1 MLIKDKLFYF
11 FGKKYHNK
19 MHTTLTAFGRS
30 TLTSSPYSRK
40 MLQSADKA
48 CTLVQTK
55 MSDVTDRSRLE
66 SIVQMLRMN
75 TSASIGEI
83 AETFHVSQMTI
94 RRDIQKL
101 VEAGQVIRIPGGA
114 RIEHWRG
121 AERSFFERLQ
131 KMSHAKRSIGTAAS
145 ALVRDGESVV
155 LDSGTTTL
163 YVARE
168 LRVRKNV
175 VVFTFSLAV
184 LEELTSAEDI
194 RVELTGG
201 VYRASSHDLIGHAV
215 AKSLTSIYADVVI
228 FGAAAVS
235 FSRGVMVHDPDA
247 QRELLQSGKRKI
259 LVVDS
264 SKIGTE
270 ATYRLCGIDDCD
282 LILTDKGISSE
293 SLARLRQI
301 AEVQVAE

>member
-1 MLIKDKLFYF
+1 MTEK
-11 FGKKYHNK
+11 
-19 MHTTLTAFGRS
+19 
-30 TLTSSPYSRK
+30 TSE
-40 MLQSADKA
+40 
-48 CTLVQTK
+48 VGE
-55 MSDVTDRSRLE
+55 RSRLE
-66 SIVQMLRMN
+66 SIVQMLKVN
-75 TSASIGEI
+75 TSASIDQI

-94 RRDIQKL
+94 RRDLQKL

-131 KMSHAKRSIGTAAS
+131 KMSHAKRSIGKAAS
-145 ALVRDGESVV
+145 ELVRDGESVV

-168 LRVRKNV
+168 LRARRNV

-184 LEELTSAEDI
+184 LEELSSAEDI

-201 VYRASSHDLIGHAV
+201 VYRSSSHDLIGHAV
-215 AKSLTSIYADVVI
+215 AKSLTSIYADTVI
-228 FGAAAVS
+228 FGAAAIS

-247 QRELLQSGKRKI
+247 QHELLQAGKRKV

-264 SKIGTE
+264 TKIGTE
-270 ATYRLCGIDDCD
+270 ATYRLCGIEDCG
-282 LILTDKGISSE
+282 LVLTDKGISAE
-293 SLARLRQI
+293 NLARLRQI
-301 AEVQVAE
+301 TQVQVAE

>member
-1 MLIKDKLFYF
+1 
-11 FGKKYHNK
+11 
-19 MHTTLTAFGRS
+19 
-30 TLTSSPYSRK
+30 
-40 MLQSADKA
+40 
-48 CTLVQTK
+48 
-55 MSDVTDRSRLE
+55 MSEVFERSRLD
-66 SIVQMLRMN
+66 SIVEMLKVN
-75 TSASIGEI
+75 TTASIGEI

-94 RRDIQKL
+94 RRDLEKL

-114 RIEHWRG
+114 RIEYWRG

-131 KMSHAKRSIGTAAS
+131 KMSSAKRSIGSAAA
-145 ALVRDGESVV
+145 ALVKDGESVV

-168 LRVRKNV
+168 LLPRRNV

-184 LEELTSAEDI
+184 LEELTSAEGI

-201 VYRASSHDLIGHAV
+201 VYRSSSHDLIGHAV
-215 AKSLTSIYADVVI
+215 AKSLTSIYADSVI
-228 FGAAAVS
+228 FGAAAIS
-235 FSRGVMVHDPDA
+235 FTRGIMVHDPDA
-247 QRELLQSGKRKI
+247 QHELLQAGKRRI

-270 ATYRLCGIDDCD
+270 ATYRLCGIEDCD

-293 SLARLRQI
+293 DLERLRRTT
-301 AEVQVAE
+301 EVRVAE

>member
-1 MLIKDKLFYF
+1 MTEIAER
-11 FGKKYHNK
+11 N
-19 MHTTLTAFGRS
+19 
-30 TLTSSPYSRK
+30 
-40 MLQSADKA
+40 
-48 CTLVQTK
+48 
-55 MSDVTDRSRLE
+55 RLE

-83 AETFHVSQMTI
+83 AEAFHVSQMTI

-101 VEAGQVIRIPGGA
+101 VETGQVIRIPGGA

-131 KMSHAKRSIGTAAS
+131 KMSPAKRSIGAAAS
-145 ALVRDGESVV
+145 ALIRDGESVV

-163 YVARE
+163 YVARQ
-168 LRVRKNV
+168 LRSRRNV

-184 LEELTSAEDI
+184 LEELTSAEGI

-215 AKSLTSIYADVVI
+215 AKSLLSIFADTVI
-228 FGAAAVS
+228 FGAAAIS
-235 FSRGVMVHDPDA
+235 YTRGVMVHDPDA
-247 QRELLQSGKRKI
+247 QIEMLQAGKRKV

-270 ATYRLCGIDDCD
+270 ATYRLCGIEECD
-282 LILTDKGISSE
+282 LILTDNGITPDD
-293 SLARLRQI
+293 LARLRRVT
-301 AEVQVAE
+301 EVLVAD

>member
-1 MLIKDKLFYF
+1 MSE
-11 FGKKYHNK
+11 
-19 MHTTLTAFGRS
+19 S
-30 TLTSSPYSRK
+30 TEH
-40 MLQSADKA
+40 
-48 CTLVQTK
+48 
-55 MSDVTDRSRLE
+55 SRLN
-66 SIVQMLRMN
+66 SILQMLKIN

-83 AETFHVSQMTI
+83 AESCHVSQMTI
-94 RRDIQKL
+94 RRDLQKL
-101 VEAGQVIRIPGGA
+101 VETGQVIRIPGGA

-131 KMSHAKRSIGTAAS
+131 NMSAAKRSVGAAAA
-145 ALVRDGESVV
+145 ALVGDGESVV

-168 LRVRKNV
+168 LRSRRNV

-184 LEELTSAEDI
+184 LEELASAEDI

-201 VYRASSHDLIGHAV
+201 VYRSSSHDLIGHAV
-215 AKSLTSIYADVVI
+215 GKSLTSIYADTVI

-235 FSRGVMVHDPDA
+235 FTRGVMVHDPDA
-247 QRELLQSGKRKI
+247 QLELLKAGKRKV

-270 ATYRLCGIDDCD
+270 ATYRLCGIEHCD
-282 LILTDKGISSE
+282 LILTDSGISADN
-293 SLARLRQI
+293 LTKLREITQ
-301 AEVQVAE
+301 VQVAE

>member
-1 MLIKDKLFYF
+1 M
-11 FGKKYHNK
+11 
-19 MHTTLTAFGRS
+19 
-30 TLTSSPYSRK
+30 
-40 MLQSADKA
+40 
-48 CTLVQTK
+48 K
-55 MSDVTDRSRLE
+55 MSETAEHSRLD
-66 SIVQMLRMN
+66 SIIQMLKIN

-83 AETFHVSQMTI
+83 AEACRVSQMTI
-94 RRDIQKL
+94 RRDLQKL

-131 KMSHAKRSIGTAAS
+131 KMSHAKQSIGSAAS
-145 ALVRDGESVV
+145 ALIHDGESVV

-168 LRVRKNV
+168 LRVRRNV
-175 VVFTFSLAV
+175 VVFTFSLSV
-184 LEELTSAEDI
+184 LEELTSAEGI

-201 VYRASSHDLIGHAV
+201 VYRSSSHDLIGHAV
-215 AKSLTSIYADVVI
+215 AKSLTSIYADIVI
-228 FGAAAVS
+228 FGAAAIS
-235 FSRGVMVHDPDA
+235 FTRGVMVHDPDA
-247 QRELLQSGKRKI
+247 QRELLQAGKKKV

-270 ATYRLCGIDDCD
+270 ATYRLCGIEDCD

-293 SLARLRQI
+293 DLARLSRI
-301 AEVQVAE
+301 AQVQVAE

>member
-1 MLIKDKLFYF
+1 
-11 FGKKYHNK
+11 
-19 MHTTLTAFGRS
+19 
-30 TLTSSPYSRK
+30 
-40 MLQSADKA
+40 
-48 CTLVQTK
+48 
-55 MSDVTDRSRLE
+55 MSENAERTRLE
-66 SIVQMLRMN
+66 AIVQMLKIN

-121 AERSFFERLQ
+121 AERSFFERLE

-145 ALVRDGESVV
+145 ALVHDGESVV

-168 LRVRKNV
+168 LRARRNV

-184 LEELTSAEDI
+184 LEELTSAEGI

-201 VYRASSHDLIGHAV
+201 VYRSSSHDLIGHAV
-215 AKSLTSIYADVVI
+215 AKSLTSIFADTVI
-228 FGAAAVS
+228 FGAASVS
-235 FSRGVMVHDPDA
+235 FARGVRVHDPEA
-247 QRELLQSGKRKI
+247 QRDLLQAGKRKV
-259 LVVDS
+259 LVVES
-264 SKIGTE
+264 SKLSSE
-270 ATYRLCGIDDCD
+270 ATFRLCEREDCGM
-282 LILTDKGISSE
+282 ILS
-293 SLARLRQI
+293 
-301 AEVQVAE
+301 

>member
-1 MLIKDKLFYF
+1 
-11 FGKKYHNK
+11 
-19 MHTTLTAFGRS
+19 
-30 TLTSSPYSRK
+30 
-40 MLQSADKA
+40 
-48 CTLVQTK
+48 
-55 MSDVTDRSRLE
+55 MSEITEISRLD
-66 SIVQMLRMN
+66 SIVQMLKIN
-75 TSASIGEI
+75 TSASIAEI
-83 AETFHVSQMTI
+83 AEAFHVSQMTI

-131 KMSHAKRSIGTAAS
+131 KMSHAKHRIGSAAS
-145 ALVRDGESVV
+145 AVIRDGESVV

-168 LRVRKNV
+168 LRVRRNI

-184 LEELTSAEDI
+184 LEELTSAEGI

-201 VYRASSHDLIGHAV
+201 VYRSSSHDLIGHAV
-215 AKSLTSIYADVVI
+215 GKSLTSIYADTVI
-228 FGAAAVS
+228 FGAAAIS
-235 FSRGVMVHDPDA
+235 FTRGVMVHDPDA
-247 QRELLQSGKRKI
+247 QRDMLQAGKRKI

-270 ATYRLCGIDDCD
+270 ATYRLCGIEDCN
-282 LILTDKGISSE
+282 LILTDKDIHTE
-293 SLARLRQI
+293 DLARLRRI
-301 AEVQVAE
+301 TEVQVAE

>member
-1 MLIKDKLFYF
+1 MSE
-11 FGKKYHNK
+11 
-19 MHTTLTAFGRS
+19 TTEH
-30 TLTSSPYSRK
+30 
-40 MLQSADKA
+40 
-48 CTLVQTK
+48 
-55 MSDVTDRSRLE
+55 SRLD
-66 SIVQMLRMN
+66 SIVRLLKMN
-75 TSASIGEI
+75 TSASIAEI
-83 AETFHVSQMTI
+83 AQTFHVSEMTI
-94 RRDIQKL
+94 RRDLQKL

-131 KMSHAKRSIGTAAS
+131 KMSHAKRAIGASAS

-168 LRVRKNV
+168 LRARRNI

-184 LEELTSAEDI
+184 LEELTSAEGI

-215 AKSLTSIYADVVI
+215 AKSLTSIYADTVI
-228 FGAAAVS
+228 FGAASIS

-247 QRELLQSGKRKI
+247 QHELLQAGKRKI
-259 LVVDS
+259 LAVDS
-264 SKIGTE
+264 SKIGAE
-270 ATYRLCGIDDCD
+270 ATYRLCGIEDCD
-282 LILTDKGISSE
+282 LILTDSGISRDD
-293 SLARLRQI
+293 LARLSRI
-301 AEVQVAE
+301 TEVQVAE